1 MTLCALRGFPLQI
14 RLSEASL
21 CVCMWCVCVCVCVC
35 ACPAWPGTPASL
47 LSQLS
52 PDVAEPLS
60 GLTGCPA
67 SSASSGKMKASHSFA
82 VGVGT
87 LAAA

>member
-14 RLSEASL
+14 RLCEASL
-21 CVCMWCVCVCVCVC
+21 CVCV
-35 ACPAWPGTPASL
+35 CPAWPGTPASL